1 MGAAVAANAL
11 RRRLAR
17 RRPRR
22 VLVGL
27 EVAASQSWR
36 ILRGSNGDA
45 KNANDKNK
53 TKTRV
58 AVFTNHTGVCPRTG
72 RHVVDM
78 LHACVS
84 VDLRAV
90 FAPEH
95 GFRGEKQAGFSSG
108 GAATDAVT
116 GVAVVDAYRSRGDP
130 AALAAMLY
138 EADVDCVVFDVQDVG
153 ARFYTYVSSPVS
165 YTHLTLP
172 TICSV

>member
-1 MGAAVAANAL
+1 MVAPALAFAGGVAVGAAVAVNAL

-36 ILRGSNGDA
+36 ILRGANGDDE

-53 TKTRV
+53 KTRV

-78 LHACVS
+78 LHACN
-84 VDLRAV
+84 
-90 FAPEH
+90 P
-95 GFRGEKQAGFSSG
+95 
-108 GAATDAVT
+108 
-116 GVAVVDAYRSRGDP
+116 
-130 AALAAMLY
+130 
-138 EADVDCVVFDVQDVG
+138 
-153 ARFYTYVSSPVS
+153 
-165 YTHLTLP
+165 
-172 TICSV
+172 